1 MTRTLL
7 VLALGFAFTAAHA
20 DTWSYRG
27 TLTDGGKPANGSYD
41 IRLSLLDAQ
50 GAETIGTPLTIH
62 GVAVKDG
69 NFAVDADFGID
80 LSLAPALK
88 LKTEVQQGSSGFV
101 ALGEP
106 TGFDA
111 KAALAGVCWDT
122 EGNAGTNP
130 ATNFIGTT
138 DNQPFNI
145 RANNSR
151 IGQFTARGT
160 PSSYGDAP
168 SVALGS
174 SANVASAVGATV
186 SGGGATRSSSGTPS
200 SGQNQ
205 ATEQFSTVSGGVINT
220 ASGSFSTV
228 SGGTLN
234 TARGSYSVVGGG
246 ANNLASG
253 SYSVVSGGSEN
264 FASGTGSTVS
274 GLFSCAGGDRSW
286 AGGTFALTRPGNEP
300 GDGTC
305 GLNSGDSDGD
315 NGTFV
320 WADDQNDSFISTG
333 PKQFLI
339 RSQGGMA
346 INSNTPALFT
356 DLTLGG
362 SGNLVMRSTS
372 ATTGNLSFGAQTRQM
387 LNLFDSGYGIGV
399 QSARM
404 YFRVNPS
411 GGFAWYEG
419 GTHDDGIDVPGAG
432 GTLRMRLNAAGQLQT
447 TTGTIST
454 LSDARLKD
462 HVHDYTGALDQINA
476 LRPVN
481 YHYIEGGKAAFQ
493 PAGEHVGFI
502 AQELQQVFP
511 EWVLEGDDGYLQLSM
526 RGFEAVAVRGM
537 QELSAENARLDDHLA
552 TLRLENAE
560 LRSRLEAIEAR
571 LAASISGSRTR
582 PPITR

>member
-1 MTRTLL
+1 M
-7 VLALGFAFTAAHA
+7 
-20 DTWSYRG
+20 
-27 TLTDGGKPANGSYD
+27 
-41 IRLSLLDAQ
+41 
-50 GAETIGTPLTIH
+50 
-62 GVAVKDG
+62 
-69 NFAVDADFGID
+69 
-80 LSLAPALK
+80 
-88 LKTEVQQGSSGFV
+88 
-101 ALGEP
+101 
-106 TGFDA
+106 
-111 KAALAGVCWDT
+111 
-122 EGNAGTNP
+122 
-130 ATNFIGTT
+130 
-138 DNQPFNI
+138 
-145 RANNSR
+145 
-151 IGQFTARGT
+151 
-160 PSSYGDAP
+160 
-168 SVALGS
+168 
-174 SANVASAVGATV
+174 
-186 SGGGATRSSSGTPS
+186 
-200 SGQNQ
+200 
-205 ATEQFSTVSGGVINT
+205 
-220 ASGSFSTV
+220 
-228 SGGTLN
+228 
-234 TARGSYSVVGGG
+234 
-246 ANNLASG
+246 
-253 SYSVVSGGSEN
+253 
-264 FASGTGSTVS
+264 
-274 GLFSCAGGDRSW
+274 
-286 AGGTFALTRPGNEP
+286 TRPGNEP

-305 GLNSGDSDGD
+305 GLNSGDFDGD

-372 ATTGNLSFGAQTRQM
+372 ANTGVLDFGSRVRQM
-387 LNLFDSGYGIGV
+387 LNLFGSDYGIGV

-404 YFRVNPS
+404 YYRVANT
-411 GGFAWYEG
+411 GGFNWFVG
-419 GTHDDGIDVPGAG
+419 GTHNDAADNPGAG
-432 GTLRMRLNAAGQLQT
+432 GTWRMHLGSVGNLLT
-447 TTGTIST
+447 STGTIGT

-537 QELSAENARLDDHLA
+537 QELSAQNARLDDHVANLK
-552 TLRLENAE
+552 LENAE
-560 LRSRLEAIEAR
+560 LRSRLEAIEAS